1 MFLLPLNSRG
11 RGHGNQGF
19 KAGSEEEITAPPHH
33 LLNALKKKK
42 KKKAIQTWISLQ
54 RPKHVWMTPER
65 LEV

>member
-42 KKKAIQTWISLQ
+42 SNPNVDFTSETKACVDD
-54 RPKHVWMTPER
+54 P
-65 LEV
+65 